1 MLATK
6 FTEWRGQ
13 GLVPDEVSDELF
25 AELYSA
31 IADLD
36 RSGLAS
42 PRALEF
48 LITALL
54 DKIFPTAG

>member
-1 MLATK
+1 MI
-6 FTEWRGQ
+6 
-13 GLVPDEVSDELF
+13 PDEVSDELF